1 MIKSFLVSDIFSINR
16 FDFVVKEN
24 NIKCKSNNY
33 ERDNGVVPFF
43 YLLFYILFKISD
55 VMVITFSRP
64 ANRIFNWIVISFFF

>member
-1 MIKSFLVSDIFSINR
+1 MSIDFIYTHICFRNDKVLSCKRYFFNNR

-43 YLLFYILFKISD
+43 IYCFIFFLKL
-55 VMVITFSRP
+55 VMLYGD
-64 ANRIFNWIVISFFF
+64 NIF